1 MSKFCTLVAVL
12 CALGA
17 FWSIAIRDNMAA
29 GACALTGLLWLLL
42 GRIAKQE
49 WPGAD

>member
-1 MSKFCTLVAVL
+1 MSKLCTLFSVICAV
-12 CALGA
+12 CAMLSLGRPQQA
-17 FWSIAIRDNMAA
+17 S
-29 GACALTGLLWLLL
+29 GCALTGLLWLLL